1 MDIMHTFHRRERSM
15 LGPEHCTALPVSVRL
30 GTMTDV
36 TIRIGL
42 TGGIAAGKSTVSA
55 HLCDLGAFVIDYDE
69 LAREV
74 VAPGSE
80 GLRRIVDSFGADALD
95 ERGELNREWMA
106 EQVFS
111 GQASAGM
118 RKRLDDIEHPLI
130 YQLALRREREA
141 MAANPQAVIVHDV
154 PLLAE
159 VIDDMPV
166 RFDHIV
172 TVEAPEDMRVRRMMA
187 TRNMSEEQAWA
198 RVGHQS
204 SAQERMAIA
213 DVVIDATHNIERMF
227 EDVDRLYAQW
237 RLEAR

>member
-1 MDIMHTFHRRERSM
+1 MHTFHRRERSM
-15 LGPEHCTALPVSVRL
+15 LSPEHCTALPVSVRL

-95 ERGELNREWMA
+95 ERGELNRAWMA

-111 GQASAGM
+111 G
-118 RKRLDDIEHPLI
+118 
-130 YQLALRREREA
+130 QLALRREREA

-204 SAQERMAIA
+204 SARERMAIA

>member
-1 MDIMHTFHRRERSM
+1 MTSWLVRWLPREARGCVES
-15 LGPEHCTALPVSVRL
+15 LILSVR
-30 GTMTDV
+30 M
-36 TIRIGL
+36 
-42 TGGIAAGKSTVSA
+42 
-55 HLCDLGAFVIDYDE
+55 H
-69 LAREV
+69 
-74 VAPGSE
+74 
-80 GLRRIVDSFGADALD
+80 
-95 ERGELNREWMA
+95 
-106 EQVFS
+106 
-111 GQASAGM
+111 
-118 RKRLDDIEHPLI
+118 DIEHPLI

-172 TVEAPEDMRVRRMMA
+172 AVEAPEDMRVRRMMA